1 MKKFFTLLAATAISI
16 AANAESTTAKFGSAD
31 NSAKDTQVTCPGF
44 TIDGTYV
51 AGGNAKV
58 NVYGS
63 DKGMKLRANKT
74 DNTLILAVDE
84 NTTITALAMG
94 IVTND
99 AEQILPITDVLVDDK
114 SVTLDYPIDT
124 YNTTNADGS
133 AVINLTG
140 INATKTIGIKF
151 DTSNYTAKNVQVFIA
166 GEVTY
171 EEATVADEDPVFP
184 ETLSFT
190 LNGEKELEGVTVTQ
204 GYDEDEEEYLFLI
217 TGSSSADKITL
228 KLETPEGWDGIV
240 TTQPLS
246 FGGFSFGTRGEYDW
260 MSLEDAAYYG
270 FTESNTIT
278 FDVNGSQQMSYF
290 SLIKG
295 DKVYNSPR
303 SIAFNVEKEA
313 GDDDVEPTFPETF
326 EYTING
332 EKELAGVE
340 AKIEADGYGG
350 LTMRVTG
357 KSDAETI
364 ALTFA
369 VPEGWDG
376 WIINA
381 DWAEV
386 SEQPVEKTRGEGDW
400 MPLEFYLQN
409 MGFVK
414 GNTVTFAVE
423 EEENY
428 ATLALYKG
436 DQVYNATIDIRYNVV
451 PAGGGSDLV
460 IPSSYVVTPM
470 TDGIEVS
477 QEQTKYGYEIN
488 VNGEINENYGTI
500 VIDVPEGW
508 DGFISDITWSNK
520 PEDGREI
527 SITESQAGS
536 KNTRAEEAEE
546 IEWKNSTV
554 DEAVAAGWLKGNKF
568 TFPSYWR
575 EQTIEVH
582 LYKED
587 KITDYSFNILINVK
601 KGEGEVTTDY
611 PDFPETY
618 DVTLSCEGPEVTQR
632 PDMIEWTS
640 VYVINVDGECT
651 ENELTV
657 TVAVPEGWDGFYGK
671 IDEDSE
677 EDEAMTGTRGNSE
690 WSYWFTPEELEEFGI
705 TGLKLGNELT
715 FNADGESH
723 TAQLYLTKGGKI
735 AYYPIILNVNV
746 KKYVDPEL
754 LAANQAAYNAV
765 IEKIEAVE
773 ANYEDAVNQIK
784 EVNPD
789 FDFSMYEEI
798 PQQLESY
805 KGWAAQALAA
815 ANDYGEEYQ
824 FAFDGEE
831 FDNFITMMLAEGTP
845 APEMPKSY
853 DVTVSDATLAVTQ
866 GEEQGVY
873 TINVEGKTKDETV
886 TVTVAV
892 PEGFDG
898 FIGISD
904 SDFTG
909 EDERNPLNTRADDE
923 EASWVPVELIESFT
937 ALKPCTELTFNVDD
951 EEHYGTL
958 MLVKGKLAWSE
969 HIEIVVNV
977 TKDDSSAVEGID
989 AVDSDAAYFDL
1000 QGNRIANPAKG
1011 MYIKVVDGKATKVVV
1026 K

>member
-1 MKKFFTLLAATAISI
+1 MNKVLLSCIAFAAGASI
-16 AANAESTTAKFGSAD
+16 AMA
-31 NSAKDTQVTCPGF
+31 Q
-44 TIDGTYV
+44 
-51 AGGNAKV
+51 
-58 NVYGS
+58 
-63 DKGMKLRANKT
+63 
-74 DNTLILAVDE
+74 DE
-84 NTTITALAMG
+84 
-94 IVTND
+94 
-99 AEQILPITDVLVDDK
+99 
-114 SVTLDYPIDT
+114 
-124 YNTTNADGS
+124 
-133 AVINLTG
+133 
-140 INATKTIGIKF
+140 
-151 DTSNYTAKNVQVFIA
+151 
-166 GEVTY
+166 
-171 EEATVADEDPVFP
+171 PVFP
-184 ETLSFT
+184 EKLAFT
-190 LNGEKELEGVTVTQ
+190 LNGQKELAGVTAEQTYDQVWHEHNFTVTGICDADQ
-204 GYDEDEEEYLFLI
+204 I
-217 TGSSSADKITL
+217 TIEF
-228 KLETPEGWDGIV
+228 ETPEGWDGIV
-240 TTQPLS
+240 TPPTYS
-246 FGGFSFGTRGEYDW
+246 IFGKSPKTRGEDDW
-260 MSLEDAAYYG
+260 DPLESVLKAG
-270 FTESNTIT
+270 WTESNSIT
-278 FDVNGSQQMSYF
+278 FNVDGMEHNSSIMFV
-290 SLIKG
+290 KG
-295 DKVYNSPR
+295 DKVYNTMLGIS
-303 SIAFNVEKEA
+303 FNVDRE
-313 GDDDVEPTFPETF
+313 GGVVLPEYPASVS
-326 EYTING
+326 YTLNG
-332 EKELAGVE
+332 EKEIPGLTVTQGFVESYGEEYLTIHISGECEADELTFEMVTPDGWDGMLIQHDNWSGEDDNDMWMKAKAPAKEGEDYWMPMMFASWIGATEGNSITFPVDGDEYKGMVFLVKGDQFYTIQIDIISDVAKAGGNVSSDEPKFPERLDFTMNGAKELEGVE

-386 SEQPVEKTRGEGDW
+386 SEQPVAKTRGEGDW

-423 EEENY
+423 EEDNY

-488 VNGEINENYGTI
+488 VKGEINENYGTI

-587 KITDYSFNILINVK
+587 KITDYSFNILINVD
-601 KGEGEVTTDY
+601 KGEEEVPSDY

-618 DVTLSCEGPEVTQR
+618 DVTLSCEGPEVTQG

-705 TGLKLGNELT
+705 TGLELGNKLT
-715 FNADGESH
+715 FNVDGESH

-754 LAANQAAYNAV
+754 LEANQAAYNAV
-765 IEKIEAVE
+765 IDKIEAVE

-845 APEMPKSY
+845 APEMPKYY
-853 DVTVSDATLAVTQ
+853 DVTVSDTTLAVTQ

-937 ALKPCTELTFNVDD
+937 ALKPCTELTFNVDG

-977 TKDDSSAVEGID
+977 TKNDSSAVEGIE

-1000 QGNRIANPAKG
+1000 QGNRIVNPAKG
-1011 MYIKVVDGKATKVVV
+1011 MYIKVLDGKASKVVV